1 MFDWEKPGNQLD
13 FAVIGEAFDTL
24 VKGTT
29 NRADREWPAKLGGQS
44 HAMLFTFALKTAY
57 WTYAASKYL
66 VADKPQDATR
76 RQEFAASVPPLTRT
90 ILDLLFNVVF
100 VLDDY
105 PARLC
110 WYFDSGRREVETK
123 ITRYKKSYSGDPR
136 WTRWLTNFERSKDI
150 FVQHCDAVCGRT
162 RAPNSWFPHPGK
174 MLGQKLFKNPSL
186 YDFLTYLDEWVYGDL
201 SSSSHGHWSGLVQRM
216 GQVLRIERS
225 DNDDLRI
232 ANKYRSDVLLQ
243 QMTLLL
249 CLVTEIIVAADFD
262 NKAKAAYLWQLLSA
276 LSDEAKDLYNLRY
289 QVLLS

>member
-1 MFDWEKPGNQLD
+1 
-13 FAVIGEAFDTL
+13 
-24 VKGTT
+24 
-29 NRADREWPAKLGGQS
+29 
-44 HAMLFTFALKTAY
+44 
-57 WTYAASKYL
+57 
-66 VADKPQDATR
+66 
-76 RQEFAASVPPLTRT
+76 
-90 ILDLLFNVVF
+90 
-100 VLDDY
+100 
-105 PARLC
+105 
-110 WYFDSGRREVETK
+110 
-123 ITRYKKSYSGDPR
+123 
-136 WTRWLTNFERSKDI
+136 
-150 FVQHCDAVCGRT
+150 
-162 RAPNSWFPHPGK
+162 